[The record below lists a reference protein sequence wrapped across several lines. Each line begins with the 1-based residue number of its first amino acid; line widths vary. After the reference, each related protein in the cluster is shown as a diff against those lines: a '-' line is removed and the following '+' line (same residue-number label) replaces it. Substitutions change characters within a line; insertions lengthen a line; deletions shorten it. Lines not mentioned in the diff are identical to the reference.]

1 MVTDTQYVFMLYQM
15 LSFRNMHKWCQEESK
30 KLMELFYIDKRE
42 FGIELVNTASHLRAG
57 KMTKDSNNK
66 CSAIFNTIEAFD
78 KILSHNGKGNYKSID
93 SIRNQINTL
102 LQSFESKEVLVEN
115 VKRGGEKCNCPL
127 FAFTSFIRCKQSIQN

>member
-1 MVTDTQYVFMLYQM
+1 M

-30 KLMELFYIDKRE
+30 KLIDLFYKDKRE

-57 KMTKDSNNK
+57 KMTRDSSHK
-66 CSAIFNTIEAFD
+66 CTAIFNTIEAFD

-93 SIRNQINTL
+93 AIRNQINTL

-115 VKRGGEKCNCPL
+115 
-127 FAFTSFIRCKQSIQN
+127 TW